1 MEAVLT
7 SVMTQELV
15 ESAAVTMDTAS
26 GLIREL
32 ARVSSDQKY
41 TLAIVATTFLL
52 KFGMKIVVLR
62 ELCRTFH
69 PHAHSIPIYSIYT

>member
-41 TLAIVATTFLL
+41 TLAIVATAFLL
-52 KFGMKIVVLR
+52 KIWH
-62 ELCRTFH
+62 ENS
-69 PHAHSIPIYSIYT
+69 SIT